1 MLPSFWPKREDLK
14 NAHRVRQGRLFNTS
28 LAWHRRP
35 FKVGPPPALPV
46 LFPESCTLHLRFHL
60 GEQTHTSAATP
71 HSRPMADAVIN
82 QTCHSFSLGTDSA
95 SESFSTLY
103 SGESPLGTLTWCARW
118 NIFAVLHIKGRRL
131 VTISLSRCIFSVRC
145 CPCFPFTPDALL
157 PPFLCWL
164 WKLSSSFKYL
174 FRCHLPV
181 KKPSRAPNTQT
192 TPQPFSMKEWLK
204 ANR

>member
-103 SGESPLGTLTWCARW
+103 SGESPPGTLTWCARW
-118 NIFAVLHIKGRRL
+118 NIFAVLHIKGPFPCRAVFSLCAVVHAFPSARMPFYLHSFADYENSPHPSSISSDVTSLWRSLAEHLTHRL
-131 VTISLSRCIFSVRC
+131 LHNLSQ
-145 CPCFPFTPDALL
+145 
-157 PPFLCWL
+157 
-164 WKLSSSFKYL
+164 WKNDLK
-174 FRCHLPV
+174 
-181 KKPSRAPNTQT
+181 QT
-192 TPQPFSMKEWLK
+192 DK
-204 ANR
+204 